1 MGRPRVCV
9 LAGPNGAGKSTSA
22 APLVRDRWGIRTFVN
37 ADVIAQGLSGFA
49 PDAAGL
55 AAGRL
60 MLAQL
65 DALAQE
71 RADFAFETTLASRSF
86 APRLQDLQ
94 AAGYEVLLLF
104 LWLPSAE
111 LAVLRVQE
119 RVLSGGHDVPAPTVR
134 RRFGRGL
141 HNFLHLYRDLVD
153 RWWCLDGS
161 RVPPPLV
168 AEGEGAT
175 VSVLAADTW
184 QQVCRCNENPTN

>member
-1 MGRPRVCV
+1 MGKPRVCV

-65 DALAQE
+65 EALAKE

-86 APRLQDLQ
+86 APRLHDLQ

-104 LWLPSAE
+104 LWLPSAD

-119 RVLSGGHDVPAPTVR
+119 RVLSGGHDVPASTVR
-134 RRFGRGL
+134 RRFARGL
-141 HNFLHLYRDLVD
+141 HNFLHLYRELVD

-168 AEGEGAT
+168 AEGDGAT

-184 QQVCRCNENPTN
+184 QQVCRCNENPTS